1 MSIFAKRYVLLQEL
15 GQGGMGIVYRA
26 LDRIS
31 GNIVALKQVLT
42 PPSQLMFGSMNDY
55 EEERIA
61 LTREFQ
67 SLASLRHPH
76 VIRVL
81 DYGFDVNPH
90 SASTERY
97 PYFTMDFLQQPRSIL
112 DAGRGLT
119 VEGKVYLI
127 IQMLQAVA
135 YLHRR
140 RLLHR
145 DLKPHNVMVVDEY
158 VYVLD
163 FGLAVDYEQARG
175 TVGTLPY
182 MAPEVLQGKGA
193 DKPSD
198 LYAVGVMAYELL
210 VGHHPFDTRSMAQ
223 LVQQVLHT
231 NPDFEPLET
240 IQFTRTRSTDEIPL
254 DDNDVKT
261 VILQPDDAVD
271 PHDPSTVDDATP
283 PPFDKRITQ
292 TNIRV
297 AEFVSAGGYLSSIVQ
312 RLLAKDPRQRYQ
324 DAVDVIRDLNRVLDV
339 PVPIETTEIR
349 EAYLQAASFVGRK
362 EPFDQLLYGL
372 YNVMAGNGS
381 AWLIGGESGVGK
393 SRLVNELRIRALVE
407 GALVFIGQAV
417 AEGGLPYQMWRA
429 MVRRMAS
436 TTDLEPLEASVLKML
451 VPDVGSMVDFP
462 VTEAPELQGR
472 EAQQR
477 LFDIIIGLFRKQ
489 IFPVVI
495 ILEDLHWGA
504 ENLDVVRALNV
515 LVKEGKLMMVGT
527 FRDDEAPNLPD
538 QLPELQLLPLKR
550 LNHTGVADLVEAMLG
565 PASKRPGLVDFLH
578 TQTEGNVFFLV
589 EVVRALAESAGN
601 LYLIEDMDLPESVIT
616 SGVRQIINRRL
627 NQVSGAAL
635 HLLQFA
641 ALAGR
646 QLQMPLLRH
655 WIQDWPDFDLKAWL
669 AQCTHASILEAQ
681 EDYWRFAHDKLRE
694 GAIATIDPTERINRY
709 RQVAEVIET
718 VYDDPSVHALNL
730 TRLWHEVGD
739 TRKEAHYAEIAGSQ
753 QFQISAYRE
762 AIRLFDRAL
771 DLVQTKA
778 EGDTRVTRANL
789 MRQIGTAYERINDY
803 PTATRYLDISLAL
816 ARELDDKLTIA
827 QALIG
832 LNQVARMLGQFPNAR
847 AYLQE
852 ALTLSRDLNDDRMI
866 ATALNDL
873 CVIEWLQGEYESA
886 NELGAEVLDIA
897 RRINN
902 PALIATILRNLGN
915 IAAIQQ
921 DSAASRQYLGEAV
934 YLFEQIGDRD
944 SHAKAVVV
952 LGGIE
957 REAGNLDKAKQYFQ
971 DSLSF
976 FNSIGALGLATIPLI
991 SLAWIELDLGD
1002 FALSKSYLRQGLNHA
1017 KATGTILY
1025 ILMGLRVVAKLLHK
1039 LQEYHKSVEI
1049 LSAILVHP
1057 AYTPEESEPIQDML
1071 DVAQKCL
1078 GKEDYEYARL
1088 TGSKA
1093 DIMALLDELLSE
1105 AKAYL
1110 S

>member
-1 MSIFAKRYVLLQEL
+1 MSLFAKRYVLLQEL

-42 PPSQLMFGSMNDY
+42 PPSQLMFGSMGDY
-55 EEERIA
+55 EEERVA

-90 SASTERY
+90 SVSTERY
-97 PYFTMDFLQQPRSIL
+97 PYFTMDLLLQPRSIL
-112 DAGRGLT
+112 DAGRGLS

-145 DLKPHNVMVVDEY
+145 DIKPHNVMVVDEY

-193 DKPSD
+193 DKSSD
-198 LYAVGVMAYELL
+198 LYAVGVIAYELL

-240 IQFTRTRSTDEIPL
+240 IQFTRARSTDEIPV

-261 VILQPDDAVD
+261 VILHPDDAVGPD
-271 PHDPSTVDDATP
+271 NLPATDETTP
-283 PPFDKRITQ
+283 PPIDKRTTQ

-312 RLLAKDPRQRYQ
+312 RLLVKDPRQRYQ

-381 AWLIGGESGVGK
+381 AWLVGGESGVGK
-393 SRLVNELRIRALVE
+393 SRLVDELRIRALVE
-407 GALVFIGQAV
+407 GALVFVGQAV

-429 MVRRMAS
+429 MMRRMAS

-451 VPDVGSMVDFP
+451 VPDIGSLVDFS

-477 LFDIIIGLFRKQ
+477 LFDAIISLFRKQ
-489 IFPVVI
+489 IQPVVV

-504 ENLDVVRALNV
+504 ESLEVVRALNV

-527 FRDDEAPNLPD
+527 FRDDEAPSLPD

-578 TQTEGNVFFLV
+578 TQTEGNIFFLV
-589 EVVRALAESAGN
+589 EVVRALAEDAGN
-601 LYLIEDMDLPESVIT
+601 LYLIEEMELPESIIT

-635 HLLQFA
+635 YLLQFA

-655 WIQDWPDFDLKAWL
+655 WVQDWPDFDLKAWL
-669 AQCTHASILEAQ
+669 AQCTHAAILEAQ

-803 PTATRYLDISLAL
+803 PTATRYLEQSLSIARAIDDPLCIAHALVGLNGVSRMRGEFSKSSEFLDEALIL
-816 ARELDDKLTIA
+816 ARR
-827 QALIG
+827 
-832 LNQVARMLGQFPNAR
+832 V
-847 AYLQE
+847 
-852 ALTLSRDLNDDRMI
+852 NDFEMI
-866 ATALNDL
+866 ARILNDL
-873 CVIEWLQGEYESA
+873 STVSWLQGNYDEAKRLGLEALAIAQEY
-886 NELGAEVLDIA
+886 NYIA
-897 RRINN
+897 LV
-902 PALIATILRNLGN
+902 ASSLRTLGN
-915 IAAIQQ
+915 IGIISKDYSSSRSYLEKSIQI
-921 DSAASRQYLGEAV
+921 
-934 YLFEQIGDRD
+934 FQIMGDRD
-944 SHAKAVVV
+944 STAKARIV
-952 LGGIE
+952 LGEVERELGNYEIARQHYWEGLSIFRDIGGLGHIAVPLLNLAMIELHFTNIDAAKRYLKEALENSAKTGTTIYTLASLKIIGKLLTDTCEYEKAVEVLHVALLSAAHMHSDYGEIQEILDEIKLHISIE
-957 REAGNLDKAKQYFQ
+957 RYNEIANY
-971 DSLSF
+971 SR
-976 FNSIGALGLATIPLI
+976 SIDIAALV
-991 SLAWIELDLGD
+991 
-1002 FALSKSYLRQGLNHA
+1002 K
-1017 KATGTILY
+1017 
-1025 ILMGLRVVAKLLHK
+1025 
-1039 LQEYHKSVEI
+1039 
-1049 LSAILVHP
+1049 
-1057 AYTPEESEPIQDML
+1057 
-1071 DVAQKCL
+1071 
-1078 GKEDYEYARL
+1078 
-1088 TGSKA
+1088 
-1093 DIMALLDELLSE
+1093 ELL
-1105 AKAYL
+1105 ADTYL
-1110 S
+1110 F